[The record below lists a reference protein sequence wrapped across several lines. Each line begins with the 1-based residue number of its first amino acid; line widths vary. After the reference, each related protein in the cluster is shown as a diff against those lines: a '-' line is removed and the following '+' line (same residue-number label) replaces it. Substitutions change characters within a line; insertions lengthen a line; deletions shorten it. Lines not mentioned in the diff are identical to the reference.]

1 MGKRPTCVSV
11 IPITILIVGAAT
23 AISMT
28 SCSAQ
33 AQYAVCLPAR
43 GCTPTS
49 QEGYN
54 ACYQLARKRGWR
66 ESDNHSVGRGLDRF
80 IFLCLAGRIPR

>member
-1 MGKRPTCVSV
+1 MRRRPICVSFISMTV
-11 IPITILIVGAAT
+11 LAVGAAT

-28 SCSAQ
+28 SFSAQ

-43 GCTPTS
+43 GCIPTS
-49 QEGYN
+49 QESYN

-66 ESDNHSVGRGLDRF
+66 ESDNGSVGRGLDRF